1 MPNPI
6 NLISVADNII
16 DQAHGLKHIY
26 TLPEFTGMLFKYQSP
41 KVLSFWMQDTYVPLD
56 IAFIDHH
63 NMIVKTER
71 MVPLSLRSVTSG
83 RPCVMALEV
92 PAGTLEKAGGCVGK
106 KVTVDY
112 ENNRVTFDD

>member
-1 MPNPI
+1 MAKTI
-6 NLISVADNII
+6 NLISVADNAI

-26 TLPEFTGMLFKYQSP
+26 QLPEMTGMLFKFQTP
-41 KVLSFWMQDTYVPLD
+41 KVLSFWMQDTYLPLD
-56 IAFIDHH
+56 IAFIDHQ
-63 NMIVKTER
+63 NLVVKTER

-106 KVTVDY
+106 KIAIDF
-112 ENNRVTFDD
+112 ENNQVSFDD